1 AYGLGD
7 AASVAAG
14 LVAAGVQQGDEL
26 EQMLKT
32 VADTAAISGRS
43 LTDIGLIFQSVAAR
57 GKLQGDDMLQLMSS
71 GIPVLQLL
79 ADQLGVTAA
88 EVSEM
93 VSRGEIDFA
102 TFAAAMDEGFGGAA
116 LKSGETFTGALANV
130 RAALG
135 RLGAEAATPALASL
149 TTIFAGAI
157 PAIDNLT
164 AGLTPLIEALSR
176 RLSPAVEGLA
186 TSLFDAL
193 SNVDFSNLSGG
204 LSNISSLLST
214 VAPMFGALLAPI
226 LGLIPGMSG
235 LAGGLRALG
244 GPIGI
249 IIGLIATMIKESPL
263 LRSALSGAF
272 EQIGGALQGLAPLFT
287 VVSGLVGQLA
297 GTFGNILARAISVVV
312 P

>member
-1 AYGLGD
+1 ENALNSVRGTAYGLGD

-26 EQMLKT
+26 ERMLKT

-79 ADQLGVTAA
+79 ADQLGVTSA

-102 TFAAAMDEGFGGAA
+102 TFAEAMDAGFGGAA
-116 LKSGETFTGALANV
+116 LKAGETFTGAPANV
-130 RAALG
+130 RDALG
-135 RLGAEAATPALASL
+135 RLGAEAASPVLTSL
-149 TTIFAGAI
+149 TAIFADAS

-164 AGLTPLIEALSR
+164 AGITPLIESLSR

-186 TSLFDAL
+186 SKFFD
-193 SNVDFSNLSGG
+193 FISG
-204 LSNISSLLST
+204 
-214 VAPMFGALLAPI
+214 
-226 LGLIPGMSG
+226 
-235 LAGGLRALG
+235 
-244 GPIGI
+244 
-249 IIGLIATMIKESPL
+249 
-263 LRSALSGAF
+263 
-272 EQIGGALQGLAPLFT
+272 
-287 VVSGLVGQLA
+287 
-297 GTFGNILARAISVVV
+297 
-312 P
+312 